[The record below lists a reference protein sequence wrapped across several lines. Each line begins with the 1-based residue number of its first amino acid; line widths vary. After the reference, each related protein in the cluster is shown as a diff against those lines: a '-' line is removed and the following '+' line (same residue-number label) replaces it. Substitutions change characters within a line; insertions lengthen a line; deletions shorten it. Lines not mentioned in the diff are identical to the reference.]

1 MERYDIAIIGTGP
14 AGLSAAITATIRNKK
29 ILLIGNPNFSDK
41 VQKAHQIQNYLGL
54 PAISGKDLAK
64 AFENHINSMDI
75 TITDGKVN
83 AVYPMGS
90 YFGLQ
95 VSQDIYEA
103 ETVIVATGIV
113 TGKAFKGENEL
124 LGRGVSYC
132 ATCDA
137 PLYRNKTVAVVG
149 YSPKEELEA
158 EFLAEVC
165 EKVLYIPMYKEET
178 KLSDKVTIIDEKPT
192 AVIGEN
198 KVKSLQTEKNNYEV
212 DGIFIL
218 RDSIPPS
225 QLVSG
230 LEIKDNHIVV
240 NSQMETNIKGCFACG
255 DIVGRPYQ
263 YIKAAGQGNIAGLS
277 AVAYLDAKRKAMGEN

>member
-14 AGLSAAITATIRNKK
+14 AGLSAAITAKIRNKK

-198 KVKSLQTEKNNYEV
+198 KVKSLQTEKNDYEV

>member
-14 AGLSAAITATIRNKK
+14 AGLSAAITTKIRNKK